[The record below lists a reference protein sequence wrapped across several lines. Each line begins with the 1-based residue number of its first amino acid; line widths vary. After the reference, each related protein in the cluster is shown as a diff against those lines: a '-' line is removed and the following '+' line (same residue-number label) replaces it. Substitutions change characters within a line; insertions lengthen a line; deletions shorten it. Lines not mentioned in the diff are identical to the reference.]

1 MTGPDPLR
9 DELRELAGTVAPAD
23 LYERS
28 LARSRR
34 LGRREA
40 AVGTTAAVL
49 ALALLGSGL
58 WQLPQSGPPPA
69 APAAGTTLV
78 PAVPAPAASAG
89 AGAVSAQPKPPRSAR
104 PDRPRPRPPRASTS
118 PRSTSIEDLP
128 GHVFYA
134 DPGTDGRLVRLSP
147 GEQPE
152 TVLTQRYAT
161 IGVSPDGT
169 RVAYV
174 AEGHLMVADTA
185 GGAPQQA
192 YAGTAS
198 AAQAPAW
205 SPDGAHLLIDAAEP
219 GVLDVATGALTPLP
233 GGLAGRQFRWSGDGS
248 TLVYATA
255 GCGLKV
261 AEATAQSG
269 TPVPEAGDPDGR
281 AACRPVS
288 VDATGDLVT
297 VQLSPAASSS
307 PGATE
312 PATGRAATDPAGAPA
327 DAVLDTV
334 TGDIV
339 DLPVAG
345 KVIGAVFGPDGNLL
359 VRSVKDGSRRL
370 SLFSPDFTLLL
381 RAREPAALKDLGLVA
396 YTR

>member
-9 DELRELAGTVAPAD
+9 EELRELADMVAPAD

-40 AVGTTAAVL
+40 AVGTTAAVV

-58 WQLPQSGPPPA
+58 WQLPKSGPAEIPAVAGATVLPSA
-69 APAAGTTLV
+69 APPSARSATVGSVADLPAPPKTRGPSRPRPAGTT
-78 PAVPAPAASAG
+78 
-89 AGAVSAQPKPPRSAR
+89 
-104 PDRPRPRPPRASTS
+104 TS
-118 PRSTSIEDLP
+118 PRSTSIADLP
-128 GHVFYA
+128 GHIFYA
-134 DPGTDGRLVRLSP
+134 DAADDGRLVRLAP
-147 GEQPE
+147 GGSPE
-152 TVLTQRYAT
+152 TVLTRKYAT
-161 IGVSPDGT
+161 VGISPDGSK
-169 RVAYV
+169 VAYV
-174 AEGHLMVADTA
+174 ADGNLMVVDTS
-185 GGAPQQA
+185 GGEAQQA
-192 YAGTAS
+192 YSGTTS

-205 SPDGAHLLIDAAEP
+205 SPDGARLLIDAAEP

-233 GGLAGRQFRWSGDGS
+233 DGLDGRRFRWSGDGT

-255 GCGLKV
+255 GCGMKV

-269 TPVPEAGDPDGR
+269 TPVPEPSQPDER
-281 AACRPVS
+281 DACRPVS
-288 VDATGDLVT
+288 VDATGELVT
-297 VQLSPAASSS
+297 VRLSTTESASDAAMDS
-307 PGATE
+307 
-312 PATGRAATDPAGAPA
+312 AAVTA

-359 VRSVKDGSRRL
+359 VRSVTGGKRRL
-370 SLFSPDFTLLL
+370 SLFAPDFTPLL
-381 RAREPAALKDLGLVA
+381 RAWEPAALKGLGLVA